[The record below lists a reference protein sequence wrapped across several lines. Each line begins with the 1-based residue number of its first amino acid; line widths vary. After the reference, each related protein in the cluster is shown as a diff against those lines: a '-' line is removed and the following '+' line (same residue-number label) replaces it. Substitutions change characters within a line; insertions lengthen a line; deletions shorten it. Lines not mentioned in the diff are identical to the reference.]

1 MSIDRRKN
9 FAKCLYNISSAFTTW
24 HYFLTD
30 LVYVEADG
38 TEIECYMN
46 IDVKQNDSGHWF
58 YSFAIE
64 KGSRPAD
71 VLSVV
76 TDKSATTSAISITKN
91 AEKINPS
98 DENSSKKS
106 SDRRSSVDLY
116 DDTEIKTDTAPTIA
130 PETTVGELRQA
141 LANSSRRRV
150 YSKAKIVSLVK
161 MKSRFSPMG

>member
-24 HYFLTD
+24 HYFLTN
-30 LVYVEADG
+30 LVFVEDDG
-38 TEIECYMN
+38 TNVDCYMN

-98 DENSSKKS
+98 DENSSKNLPAEGRVLTS
-106 SDRRSSVDLY
+106 TMIRRS
-116 DDTEIKTDTAPTIA
+116 
-130 PETTVGELRQA
+130 
-141 LANSSRRRV
+141 RRTPLPPLHP
-150 YSKAKIVSLVK
+150 KQ
-161 MKSRFSPMG
+161 P